1 MINIGSLRLIGN
13 AFSLFLWDFLYKST
27 YIAVWL
33 WGKEEE
39 RKGLLFASICQKGV
53 NKTYHR
59 TGWARL
65 LKPVMKPL
73 SPSSP
78 LPCSESLPVPLPCDL
93 EILFQIALKSGSFFF
108 SKVIIH
114 LSFQTLS
121 TSFCHQVLSSVQFK
135 GNCQNQ
141 SLQCGFLESLTIII
155 AGNCLS
161 LFSPLEAGSYLKMI
175 PLMLKFSHD
184 FSHILW
190 PFNYICVI
198 YIHTH
203 IH

>member
-1 MINIGSLRLIGN
+1 MINIGSLRLISN

-78 LPCSESLPVPLPCDL
+78 LPCSESLPVPLPFCLCVAVPSFLSRTLKYLQLVPCSPAPSPGPCLALPLQGRTFDVMKVL
-93 EILFQIALKSGSFFF
+93 CGDEEPMWEASALPAVSWEIDGVFVCALRH
-108 SKVIIH
+108 V
-114 LSFQTLS
+114 T
-121 TSFCHQVLSSVQFK
+121 
-135 GNCQNQ
+135 
-141 SLQCGFLESLTIII
+141 
-155 AGNCLS
+155 
-161 LFSPLEAGSYLKMI
+161 
-175 PLMLKFSHD
+175 
-184 FSHILW
+184 
-190 PFNYICVI
+190 
-198 YIHTH
+198 
-203 IH
+203 